1 MKIAI
6 IGNIGSGKSTVARYI
21 ANKGKV
27 VLDCDVIAK
36 EMMSD
41 SVTKAQIAKALGVS
55 ERVVENKEALSQT
68 IFGDENKRN
77 ALNSI
82 VHNAVKARLIEL
94 AKEQE
99 ELFVEVSVYVGS
111 VLEGFFDKV
120 IGVICDES
128 IRIERVMARSGYTLA
143 RTKSIIAAQPSDDTI
158 RQLSDWTIFNQGSEA
173 ELYSQIDSVLDRLTS
188 KN

>member
-1 MKIAI
+1 MKVAI

-21 ANKGKV
+21 ASKGRV

-36 EMMSD
+36 EVMSE

-55 ERVVENKEALSQT
+55 ERVVGDKEALSQA

-82 VHNAVKARLIEL
+82 VHNAVKIRLIEL
-94 AKEQE
+94 ASGQE
-99 ELFVEVSVYVGS
+99 EIFVEVSVYVGS

-120 IGVICDES
+120 IGVVCDEF
-128 IRIERVMARSGYTLA
+128 IRIERVMARSGYSLE
-143 RTKSIIAAQPSDDTI
+143 RTKTIIAAQPSDETI
-158 RQLSDWTIFNQGSEA
+158 SRLSDWTINNQCSTE
-173 ELYSQIDSVLDRLTS
+173 ELYRQIDKVLGCLEL
-188 KN
+188 K